1 MAFRH
6 WRLLEYSNGCLLQK
20 DVVRE
25 ASVPKDGSSGAKP
38 LSRTMIRSL
47 VLLPIAFLIL
57 LGLFIVMRPDP
68 PASNS
73 APEPGSA
80 ADERSNATFDLAV
93 REGVM
98 IPDEVEVEE
107 GDHVTLSLTSEEP
120 LEVHIHGY
128 DLEREV
134 APGKPATLSFEADLT
149 GRFEIENHESE
160 EVLGVLLVQPD

>member
-1 MAFRH
+1 
-6 WRLLEYSNGCLLQK
+6 
-20 DVVRE
+20 
-25 ASVPKDGSSGAKP
+25 
-38 LSRTMIRSL
+38 LSRIVIRSL
-47 VLLPIAFLIL
+47 VLLPIAFFIL
-57 LGLFIVMRPDP
+57 LGLFFDMRPDP
-68 PASNS
+68 PTSNS

-80 ADERSNATFDLAV
+80 ADERSKVTFDLEV

-98 IPDEVEVEE
+98 TPNEVEVEE
-107 GDHVTLSLTSEEP
+107 GDSVTLRLSSEEP